1 MSPHLMQLDA
11 LGMLF
16 SVNIGVFAAS
26 RLPQIWTNFQ
36 VRAVMSHIN
45 SPDTHPFASNDRP
58 SLRGSWQ

>member
-1 MSPHLMQLDA
+1 MMSPHLMQLDA

-36 VRAVMSHIN
+36 V
-45 SPDTHPFASNDRP
+45 
-58 SLRGSWQ
+58 